1 MLLSTNKAALTNC
14 LHLWSK
20 WWCTYFLSSD
30 DLVCMCPFWKRIC
43 GSQQWGSMWPVTVP
57 ILLSMCSSF
66 PCSASF
72 LPASCVA
79 GCYTSADLHCKL
91 HSKQIALKDILE
103 WRQSPL
109 LSQEGCPD
117 VSDKAMGPTRPCSK
131 SHFDIL
137 GNTQVCTQKKI
148 DLGVFSLA

>member
-1 MLLSTNKAALTNC
+1 MYT
-14 LHLWSK
+14 
-20 WWCTYFLSSD
+20 FLSECVHVSLLKED
-30 DLVCMCPFWKRIC
+30 
-43 GSQQWGSMWPVTVP
+43 MWITAARVYVTCHCAYSS
-57 ILLSMCSSF
+57 IMCSSF

-79 GCYTSADLHCKL
+79 GCHTSADLHCKL

-117 VSDKAMGPTRPCSK
+117 VSDKAMRLTRPCSK